1 VDGHVGV
8 HVAGMRAVDAQLG
21 VPPRQDPRAGVHGH
35 VGHLVRREM
44 LRPPTRSQLAG
55 LEVVQERV
63 QPRLR
68 ELLDIVQ
75 LLPQLLVVDQ
85 LHP

>member
-44 LRPPTRSQLAG
+44 LRPPA
-55 LEVVQERV
+55 QERV